1 MQEEN
6 PNSSE
11 YLEIIRMVDAF
22 RYSSEYSLR
31 GAVDN
36 LAEII
41 VLLTAGESGI
51 IPGERLLT
59 SHTMWAKMLFTL
71 SRIDYLYQMMR
82 LSFLDAYDIKP
93 LADDVTIHDGVPL
106 PSWDDACRQTREV
119 FGNVDFLHDK
129 VSTGVQKILG
139 FHQLISDTDEINII
153 ITQFGMNITT
163 MTVSYWRDLDYSATG
178 ISSLCSYLNGLSFG
192 VACTDDVDFSLT
204 RPEFS
209 DSGLHDARDVEIML
223 TDPINPFVHY
233 RKNS

>member
-59 SHTMWAKMLFTL
+59 S
-71 SRIDYLYQMMR
+71 
-82 LSFLDAYDIKP
+82 P
-93 LADDVTIHDGVPL
+93 
-106 PSWDDACRQTREV
+106 
-119 FGNVDFLHDK
+119 
-129 VSTGVQKILG
+129 
-139 FHQLISDTDEINII
+139 
-153 ITQFGMNITT
+153 
-163 MTVSYWRDLDYSATG
+163 VSYTHL
-178 ISSLCSYLNGLSFG
+178 
-192 VACTDDVDFSLT
+192 
-204 RPEFS
+204 
-209 DSGLHDARDVEIML
+209 
-223 TDPINPFVHY
+223 
-233 RKNS
+233 